1 MKLKNIIY
9 SSAAVAVAAL
19 FTACS
24 DIDEDKRFEYV
35 KPAAVNRAVLI
46 EDFTGQNCVY
56 CPNGTE
62 VIDGLIQQY
71 GEDHI
76 IAVGMH
82 SGPLGFKGSSRYV
95 GLKTE
100 IADTYYNA
108 WGITSQPTAAINR
121 SIVLSDYTKWGAAV
135 AQELQKTAKLSLNIT
150 NSYDAATRKLTV
162 NVEAY
167 GTDGNTDG
175 KLTVWLLEDGVKAY
189 QKDERGYNYD
199 YIHNHV
205 FRANVTAD
213 AWGEPVS
220 VKEGVKTEKQFS
232 YTLPEGWNADKMSV
246 VAFVNGSDNKSVE
259 QVAKKAVVSS
269 LVSAA
274 K

>member
-1 MKLKNIIY
+1 MKLKNILY
-9 SSAAVAVAAL
+9 SSAVVAVAAL

-24 DIDEDKRFEYV
+24 DIDENDRFEYV
-35 KPAAVNRAVLI
+35 KPASVNRAVLI

-62 VIDGLIQQY
+62 IIEGLLKQY
-71 GEDHI
+71 GEEHI

-82 SGPLGFKGSSRYV
+82 SGPLGFKGSKKYV
-95 GLKTE
+95 GLKTD

-108 WGITSQPTAAINR
+108 WGVTTQPTATINR
-121 SIVLSDYTKWGAAV
+121 SVVLSDYTKWGAAV
-135 AQELQKTAKLSLNIT
+135 AIELQKEAKLSLNLT
-150 NSYDAATRKLTV
+150 NTYDEASRQLTI

-175 KLTVWLLEDGVKAY
+175 KLTVWLLEDGVQAY
-189 QKDERGYNYD
+189 QKDQSGYNYD

-213 AWGEPVS
+213 AWGDAIS
-220 VKEGVKTEKQFS
+220 VKEGVKSEKS
-232 YTLPEGWNADKMSV
+232 YTYTLPEGWNADNVSV
-246 VAFVNGSDNKSVE
+246 VAFVNGADNHNVE
-259 QVAKKAVVSS
+259 QVTKKAIKPQS
-269 LVSAA
+269 LLT

>member
-1 MKLKNIIY
+1 MKLKNILY

-19 FTACS
+19 FAACS

-56 CPNGTE
+56 CPNGTTIIE
-62 VIDGLIQQY
+62 GLISQY
-71 GEDHI
+71 GEEHI

-82 SGPLGFKGSSRYV
+82 SGPLGFKGNSRYV
-95 GLKTE
+95 GLKTD

-108 WGITSQPTAAINR
+108 WGITSQPTATINR
-121 SIVLSDYTKWGAAV
+121 SVVLSDYTKWSAAV
-135 AQELQKTAKLSLNIT
+135 AQELQKTAKLSLNIS
-150 NSYDAATRKLTV
+150 NAYDEASRQLTV
-162 NVEAY
+162 TVDAY

-189 QKDERGYNYD
+189 QKDESGYNYD
-199 YIHNHV
+199 YTHNHV
-205 FRANVTAD
+205 FRANVTKD
-213 AWGEPVS
+213 AWGDAIS
-220 VKEGVKTEKQFS
+220 VKEGVSTEKTYT
-232 YTLPEGWNADKMSV
+232 YTLPEGWNADNVSV
-246 VAFVNGSDNKSVE
+246 VAFVNGSDNRNVE
-259 QVAKKAVVSS
+259 QVTKKAVKPVS
-269 LVSAA
+269 LLA